1 MNDKYEIK
9 RIEGTE
15 LYRVACDGVEIADGV
30 TFRTAVAMV
39 ENTMYCGRT
48 DCHSGKA
55 ASQ

>member
-9 RIEGTE
+9 RIEGTD

-30 TFRTAVAMV
+30 TFRNAVVMV

-48 DCHSGKA
+48 DCQVGKA